1 MEQLKALFDAVV
13 AYCVETPFHAAVLV
27 GIALLTLGAVVALI
41 VVGVKGKK
49 TSPDQAQERTSPATE
64 PTENPVETVEET
76 IEETVEE
83 TVENPVE
90 IPKEESVEEP
100 TEEPAEEPTVEP
112 VEEPAEEPVEI
123 PTETEESTEE
133 RTEESTKEPAQ
144 ETVAEEKPENTE
156 EIETS
161 SQEQEETIKTT
172 DKEDVMLLDELKDIN
187 TEIDFYEEDELDKM
201 ARYSGKWAI
210 CRVVIGDSANEDAFF
225 FELRSTK
232 GEQLLSSEEYTSYNS
247 ALRGIETHKSN
258 VLRNHFRILPT
269 QNGGYT
275 FKLLSGKGML
285 LCMGNS
291 YPTKAECE
299 QAVESIKRFA
309 RTAFIDENIQDV
321 VVKVPEETDEVLPP
335 LPDGHKG
342 KWVIDCRT
350 LENGERAYYFELFSE
365 KEECLLTSED
375 YTSYVGTINSIQTH
389 KTNIKNGNF
398 RISLTKQGDYTY
410 KLLNG
415 NGQILCLGDHY
426 RTKRLC
432 EYAVDVL
439 KAYAADA
446 PVLTDPDL
454 MQ

>member
-83 TVENPVE
+83 PVENPVE
-90 IPKEESVEEP
+90 IPEEEP
-100 TEEPAEEPTVEP
+100 VEEPAEEPTEKPVVESL
-112 VEEPAEEPVEI
+112 EEPAEEPVEI

-144 ETVAEEKPENTE
+144 EAVAEEKPKNTE

-187 TEIDFYEEDELDKM
+187 TEIDFYEEDESDKM

-398 RISLTKQGDYTY
+398 RISLTKQGDYAY

-446 PVLTDPDL
+446 PVLTDPNL